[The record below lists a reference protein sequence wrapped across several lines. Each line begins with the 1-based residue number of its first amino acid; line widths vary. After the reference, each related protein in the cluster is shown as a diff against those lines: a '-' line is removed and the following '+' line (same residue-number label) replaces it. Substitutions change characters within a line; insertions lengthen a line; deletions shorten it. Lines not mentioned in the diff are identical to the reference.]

1 MLEIFLRSRGGLTSY
16 NKNIRVNFAGKK
28 KENET
33 LRGVYV
39 FRIREKKFK
48 PNLVFV
54 LALI

>member
-1 MLEIFLRSRGGLTSY
+1 MRSRGGLTSY

>member
-1 MLEIFLRSRGGLTSY
+1 MRSRGGLTSH
-16 NKNIRVNFAGKK
+16 NKNKRVNFAGKK
-28 KENET
+28 KQNEA
-33 LRGVYV
+33 LRGVYF

>member
-1 MLEIFLRSRGGLTSY
+1 MRSRGGLTSY
-16 NKNIRVNFAGKK
+16 NKNKRVNFAGKK
-28 KENET
+28 KENEPF
-33 LRGVYV
+33 RGVYF